1 MALYNTA
8 TSWGWP
14 AKLLHWL
21 MAALVVGLLV
31 AGFTMV
37 WLVSD
42 LGAKFQLY
50 QLHKSFGVTVFA
62 LVLIRLGWRY
72 LNPVMP
78 APPANLRPWERAA
91 ALLTHRAF
99 YVLLLL
105 MPLTGWLTAS
115 ASPLGIPT
123 IVFGLFQMPNP
134 VGPNAVVENAMSFVH
149 GTLAV
154 VLLLLLALH
163 VGAALKHH
171 LVLRDDV
178 MARMLPGHRGGRA

>member
-1 MALYNTA
+1 
-8 TSWGWP
+8 
-14 AKLLHWL
+14 
-21 MAALVVGLLV
+21 MAALVLGLLV
-31 AGFTMV
+31 VGFAMV

-62 LVLIRLGWRY
+62 LVLMRLGWRH

-78 APPANLRPWERAA
+78 APPTNLRPWERAA
-91 ALLTHRAF
+91 ALLTHRGF

-123 IVFGLFQMPNP
+123 IVFGLFRCRIRSVRTQWWRARCRSSTARLQWSCCCFWPS
-134 VGPNAVVENAMSFVH
+134 MS
-149 GTLAV
+149 AP
-154 VLLLLLALH
+154 
-163 VGAALKHH
+163 
-171 LVLRDDV
+171 R
-178 MARMLPGHRGGRA
+178 